1 MAQQKPNLKAFGK
14 PSGVCTVYPATNSL
28 YISISPLD
36 SYPYAPAIP
45 WFRIELMTVPILTR
59 IKSINAPIAAFTMAV
74 ILCSYCFSSIRTARQ
89 NAQTQ
94 ASTGS
99 SLQRPVPSE
108 RKDESWVQQA
118 LEESRAQNG
127 GKGK

>member
-1 MAQQKPNLKAFGK
+1 MAQQKPNPKAFGK
-14 PSGVCTVYPATNSL
+14 PSG
-28 YISISPLD
+28 
-36 SYPYAPAIP
+36 
-45 WFRIELMTVPILTR
+45 
-59 IKSINAPIAAFTMAV
+59 SINAPIAAFTMAV

>member
-1 MAQQKPNLKAFGK
+1 
-14 PSGVCTVYPATNSL
+14 
-28 YISISPLD
+28 
-36 SYPYAPAIP
+36 
-45 WFRIELMTVPILTR
+45 
-59 IKSINAPIAAFTMAV
+59 MAV

-99 SLQRPVPSE
+99 SLQRPVPTE
-108 RKDESWVQQA
+108 RKDESWVQKA

-127 GKGK
+127 RKGN